1 MENLKFNLLVV
12 MAMVV
17 VSMEFHG
24 TLAKEHIVG
33 GPFGW
38 HVPNNKYF
46 FDIWSINEGVINV
59 NDVLVF
65 NFPTGVHNAAVVS
78 LSAHDRCD
86 GSDVYQMYPSSPAR
100 VPLNLPGLYCFISTI
115 GSDCQSFMKMIV
127 KVGDSA
133 NTTVPVLPH

>member
-1 MENLKFNLLVV
+1 MENLKLNLLVV

-17 VSMEFHG
+17 VSMEFHC

-38 HVPNNKYF
+38 NVPNNKYF
-46 FDIWSINEGVINV
+46 V

-86 GSDVYQMYPSSPAR
+86 GSEVYQMYPNSPAT

-115 GSDCQSFMKMIV
+115 GSDCQAFMKMIV

-133 NTTVPVLPH
+133 NTTVSVLPH